1 MGFAI
6 NVSVVKAKNNESL
19 EKSVYSKRRF
29 VQKKKKKKGA
39 AFNEPELN
47 DAKTNEAPRALAD
60 SLV

>member
-6 NVSVVKAKNNESL
+6 NVSADNAKNNESL
-19 EKSVYSKRRF
+19 EKSAYSKRHF
-29 VQKKKKKKGA
+29 GKKGA
-39 AFNEPELN
+39 VSNEPELN